1 MSREGS
7 EGKKVLIPSLPSRFS
22 RDNLFYESLRIDK
35 RYDMA

>member
-7 EGKKVLIPSLPSRFS
+7 EGKKVLIPSPPSRFS

>member
-1 MSREGS
+1 MARE
-7 EGKKVLIPSLPSRFS
+7 ECKGKKVLIPSPPSRFS